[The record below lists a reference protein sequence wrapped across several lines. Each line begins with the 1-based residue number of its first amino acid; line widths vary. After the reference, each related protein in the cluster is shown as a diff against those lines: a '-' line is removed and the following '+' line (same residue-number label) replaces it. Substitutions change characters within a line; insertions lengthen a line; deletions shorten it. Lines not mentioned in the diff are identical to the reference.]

1 MERLLSVVRKK
12 TLDPQEP
19 FLQQW
24 NKIFV
29 VSCVIAVAADPLFFY
44 IPVFNRQHQCL
55 TTDRPL
61 MIIACILRSFIDIF
75 YLLHIIFEFR
85 TGFLPSSLPEPGS
98 AELIRGLADIAKRY
112 LSSNFTIDILSIL
125 PLPQLL
131 VLVITP
137 ALKGSFPMKTKK
149 FVKIAVLLQY
159 IPRLLRIYPL
169 YKEVVRTSGILTER
183 AWSGAA
189 FNLLIY
195 LQASHVLGALWY
207 LFSVEQQARCWHE
220 ACKKINCTSN
230 FLYCGDPN
238 GQAYLFIDAYCSH
251 KESEGDNAF
260 DFGMYAEAFKFHLT
274 ETMSFRRK
282 FIHSFWWALR
292 NVSSSGQ
299 NLEVS
304 DYMGEVLFAIFI
316 SILGLVL
323 FALLVSNIQKYLQS
337 SNARVEQMRINRRAI
352 ENWMRQRML
361 PKPLRRRIRQFDEY
375 KWQLNRGVKEE
386 EVMNDLPINLKRDIK
401 PLLRL
406 DACLVNLKKVPLFS
420 NIDDRL
426 LDLMHGDLKP
436 VLFTEDSIIL
446 LENKPIDMMV
456 FIIKGKLR
464 ATSRRNIS
472 NYVSKSDVVLEAG
485 DFYGEELIP
494 WAMANHITPHPIS
507 TSTIKSLT
515 KVEAFALEANQLRS
529 VVSQFCKQHLPSEQ
543 ALRHALFTAQMF
555 YSNQWRVW
563 AAYKIQEAWRD
574 YCQIKQRDGRF
585 RDSLAKTVGT
595 STSSAANLYASIFI
609 SHLLQAVE
617 QDRCHQISQHSQM
630 TVLLPPLKPD
640 ERDKRDYSI
649 LNL

>member
-195 LQASHVLGALWY
+195 LQASHVVGALWY

-485 DFYGEELIP
+485 DFY
-494 WAMANHITPHPIS
+494 
-507 TSTIKSLT
+507 
-515 KVEAFALEANQLRS
+515 EANQLRS

-617 QDRCHQISQHSQM
+617 QDRCHQISQDSQM

>member
-1 MERLLSVVRKK
+1 MSIFKCSRKPKPVRPKYPRDFFVKFGATQQKKWPERILEKMERLLSVVRKK

-125 PLPQLL
+125 PLPQ
-131 VLVITP
+131 
-137 ALKGSFPMKTKK
+137 
-149 FVKIAVLLQY
+149 Y

-195 LQASHVLGALWY
+195 LQASHVVGALWY

-485 DFYGEELIP
+485 DFY
-494 WAMANHITPHPIS
+494 
-507 TSTIKSLT
+507 
-515 KVEAFALEANQLRS
+515 AFALEANQLRS